1 MYFDILVI
9 GAGPAGLAFSSLASD
24 MGLTVGLFDRQTKTA
39 LSKPENDGRDIAVSE
54 ASRKILADLGA
65 WTMIDEADIS
75 PIRAAKVVD
84 GDAPFALDFNPS
96 SAGADKLGNIISNHI
111 IRRVL
116 YTVAAKKDN
125 ITWFT
130 GIEVE
135 ALRRDTNAAIITLAD
150 GQTFTSQLAIAA
162 DTRFSQIRRDA
173 GIKAD
178 MHDFGQTMIV
188 GRMHGTTPH
197 NHIAHECFRYDGG
210 LAILPLNNDIASV
223 VQTFS
228 AEEAARFMAMNDQ
241 DYAHATEPRLKGLM
255 GKLTPTS
262 KRASYP
268 LVGVYAQQFYA
279 KRLALVGDAAVG
291 MHPVTAHGF
300 NFGIQGIANLI
311 RHLRKA
317 NARGLDLGNVGALKA
332 YNTDHRRLT
341 WPLYQMTEKM
351 MGLYTTNT
359 IPARLVRK
367 AALVAAQTAIPVKD
381 VLMAKLT
388 DVPVKKMIASKVA
401 GKLPIPPKLPGL

>member
-9 GAGPAGLAFSSLASD
+9 GAGPAGLAFSALASD
-24 MGLTVGLFDRQTKTA
+24 IGLTVGLFDRQSKTA
-39 LSKPENDGRDIAVSE
+39 LARPQNDGRDIAVSE
-54 ASRKILADLGA
+54 SSRQILESLGA
-65 WTMIDEADIS
+65 WQKIDTGEVS

-84 GDAPFALDFNPS
+84 GDAPFALNFNPQS
-96 SAGADKLGNIISNHI
+96 TGAGKLGNIISNHI

-116 YTVAAKKDN
+116 YNVAAEKEN

-130 GIEVE
+130 GAEVKTLTRY
-135 ALRRDTNAAIITLAD
+135 ATAATVTLVD
-150 GQTFTSQLAIAA
+150 GSVYTSQLAIAA

-188 GRMHGTTPH
+188 GRMHGSKPH

-228 AEEAARFMAMNDQ
+228 AEDAARFMALSDL
-241 DYAHATEPRLKGLM
+241 DYARATEPRLKGLM
-255 GKLTPTS
+255 GELKCVS
-262 KRASYP
+262 ERVAYP
-268 LVGVYAQQFYA
+268 LVGVYAQSFYA
-279 KRLALVGDAAVG
+279 ERLALIGDAAVG

-300 NFGIQGIANLI
+300 NFGIQGVANLVG
-311 RHLRKA
+311 HLRRAKS
-317 NARGLDLGNVGALKA
+317 RGLDLGNTRALKA
-332 YNTDHRRLT
+332 YNKDHRRLT

-351 MGLYTTNT
+351 MRLYTTDT
-359 IPARLVRK
+359 IPARLARK
-367 AALVAAQTAIPVKD
+367 AALVAAQGALPVKD

-388 DVPVKKMIASKVA
+388 GVPVGKIVA
-401 GKLPIPPKLPGL
+401 GKLPRPPRLGRF

>member
-9 GAGPAGLAFSSLASD
+9 GAGPAGLAFSALASN

-39 LSKPENDGRDIAVSE
+39 LARPKNDGRDIAVSE
-54 ASRKILADLGA
+54 ASRKILANLGA
-65 WTMIDEADIS
+65 WQKINESDIS
-75 PIRAAKVVD
+75 PIHSAKVVD
-84 GDAPFALDFNPS
+84 GDAPFALDFNPN

-111 IRRVL
+111 IRRAL
-116 YTVAAKKDN
+116 YSVAIKEKN

-130 GIEVE
+130 G
-135 ALRRDTNAAIITLAD
+135 TNVKTLTRSAEMATVTLAD
-150 GQTFTSQLAIAA
+150 GSIYTSQLAIAA
-162 DTRFSQIRRDA
+162 DTRFSGIRRDA

-188 GRMHGTTPH
+188 GRMHGTIPH

-210 LAILPLNNDIASV
+210 LAILPLNDDIASV

-228 AEEAARFMAMNDQ
+228 AEAAAKFMALSDK

-255 GKLTPTS
+255 GKLTCTS
-262 KRASYP
+262 KRVAYP
-268 LVGVYAQQFYA
+268 LVGVYARSFYTE
-279 KRLALVGDAAVG
+279 RLALIGDAAVG

-300 NFGIQGIANLI
+300 NFGIQGVANLI
-311 RHLRKA
+311 EHLRKA
-317 NARGLDLGNVGALKA
+317 HARGLDLGNIGALKA

-351 MGLYTTNT
+351 MRLYTTNT
-359 IPARLVRK
+359 IPARITRK
-367 AALVAAQTAIPVKD
+367 AALATAQVALPIKD

-388 DVPVKKMIASKVA
+388 GVPVGKMVA
-401 GKLPIPPKLPGL
+401 GKLPMPPGLPRF